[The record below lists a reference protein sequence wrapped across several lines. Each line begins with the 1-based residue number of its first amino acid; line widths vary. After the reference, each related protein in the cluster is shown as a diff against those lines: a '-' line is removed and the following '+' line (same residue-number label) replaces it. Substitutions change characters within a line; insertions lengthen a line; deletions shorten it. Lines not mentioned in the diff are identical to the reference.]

1 MAQPNVSGNPLAAG
15 SLATFMV
22 TSLPRDVS
30 PQIKN
35 PYEAIALAV
44 HAGMVAVGFKIKG
57 LGEEHRIGTLMLLS
71 ILQSQRAHIIQKFHP
86 MPANHS
92 LYPQN
97 GIPQIIPMPS
107 ATHIR
112 NLPWN

>member
-71 ILQSQRAHIIQKFHP
+71 ILQSQTAHII
-86 MPANHS
+86 
-92 LYPQN
+92 
-97 GIPQIIPMPS
+97 
-107 ATHIR
+107 
-112 NLPWN
+112 